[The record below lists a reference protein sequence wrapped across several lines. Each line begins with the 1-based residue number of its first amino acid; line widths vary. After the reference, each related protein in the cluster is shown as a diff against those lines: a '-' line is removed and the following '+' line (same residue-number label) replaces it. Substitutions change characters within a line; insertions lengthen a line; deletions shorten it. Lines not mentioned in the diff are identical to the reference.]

1 MQKQNLLKRQTEEE
15 DDVTPKIKKQKV
27 PKNLSQF
34 MKNTYAGK
42 CLLAAKGKNGKQEEE
57 VEDPKEKE
65 KYTQRMMDTVEVD
78 DDKDSPK
85 KTVTKRR
92 MDPVKGV
99 IKSKVGF
106 MKVAGEDDEVKEV
119 EEEPKTKKRSEKKK
133 SPKEYLRQIIKSKVG
148 NRCSKANV
156 NSFKTKYL
164 TLKKKVSALQLEVG
178 VKSNFLLMIKN
189 NLQDRNNKNAAP
201 TAGKYMVF
209 AEGDI
214 KEQLFGDGIKYN
226 DNDMYVMANNFDY
239 TEEIVA
245 KEESEEDINDGGA
258 ISDKEESG
266 PIRSRVEPIN
276 KPKKK
281 LLQRKACEHVRIC
294 ACAHVRILSEEEEE
308 AEKEEEG
315 SSDIEEV
322 ESCQG
327 PSVLPNTFLRERD
340 NSENLNGTFDE

>member
-1 MQKQNLLKRQTEEE
+1 MQKQHLQKRQTEEV
-15 DDVTPKIKKQKV
+15 DDVTPKIKKQRV
-27 PKNLSQF
+27 PKNLSEF

-65 KYTQRMMDTVEVD
+65 KHTQRMMDTVEVD

-156 NSFKTKYL
+156 NSFI
-164 TLKKKVSALQLEVG
+164 LK
-178 VKSNFLLMIKN
+178 
-189 NLQDRNNKNAAP
+189 
-201 TAGKYMVF
+201 
-209 AEGDI
+209 
-214 KEQLFGDGIKYN
+214 
-226 DNDMYVMANNFDY
+226 
-239 TEEIVA
+239 
-245 KEESEEDINDGGA
+245 
-258 ISDKEESG
+258 
-266 PIRSRVEPIN
+266 
-276 KPKKK
+276 
-281 LLQRKACEHVRIC
+281 
-294 ACAHVRILSEEEEE
+294 
-308 AEKEEEG
+308 
-315 SSDIEEV
+315 
-322 ESCQG
+322 
-327 PSVLPNTFLRERD
+327 
-340 NSENLNGTFDE
+340 